1 MQHEAEWL
9 TRKSRIDTRLKQKGW
24 KVVRFSSELD
34 HSALDKTAV
43 QELPTAN
50 GPADYGLFVGGRLL
64 GIVEAKKVSVN
75 PANVLEQAKRYARGV
90 FAAAGEW
97 NGFRVPFLY
106 ASNGTLIWHLDAR
119 RQKLVSRQLSDFH
132 TPEALAGFF
141 ASDTSGARAYLL
153 DTPPEQIQALRPY
166 QRDSILAVEQAI
178 LNGKRDM
185 LVAMATGT
193 GKTYLTVAQIYR
205 LLESGLA
212 RRILFLVDRKA
223 LAAQAVREFNS
234 FNTPKRNK
242 FTQEYEVYSQ
252 RFQKEDFGDDARFD
266 PKVLPNEYL
275 TAPKP
280 SQTFVYVSTI
290 QRMARN
296 LFAAEGSF
304 AQSRGDADIEEDAD
318 RLGSPNPYPQA
329 MRRSEGDA

>member
-1 MQHEAEWL
+1 MPGSEAEWQ
-9 TRKSRIDTRLKQKGW
+9 TRKGRIDNRLRKSGW
-24 KVVRFSSELD
+24 NLIPFSTALNLKKLD
-34 HSALDKTAV
+34 RTAV
-43 QELPTAN
+43 EELPTAS
-50 GPADYGLFVGGRLL
+50 GPADYALFVDGKLL
-64 GIVEAKKVSVN
+64 GIVEAKKVTVN
-75 PANVLEQAKRYARGV
+75 PQNVLEQAKRYARGV
-90 FAAAGEW
+90 FDGAGQW
-97 NGFRVPFLY
+97 NDFRVPFLY
-106 ASNGTLIWHLDAR
+106 ASNGTLVWHLDAR
-119 RQKLVSRQLSDFH
+119 AQKLVSRQLSDFH

-141 ASDTSGARAYLL
+141 ASDMTSPRNYLL
-153 DTPPEQIQALRPY
+153 DTPAEQIQGLRPY
-166 QRDSILAVEQAI
+166 QRDAIIATEGAI
-178 LNGKRDM
+178 LSGKRDM
-185 LVAMATGT
+185 MVAMATGT

-242 FTQEYEVYSQ
+242 FTQEYELYHQ
-252 RFQKEDFGDDARFD
+252 RFQKEDFGEDAPFD

-296 LFAAEGSF
+296 LFGAEGSF
-304 AQSRGDADIEEDAD
+304 RSISR
-318 RLGSPNPYPQA
+318 
-329 MRRSEGDA
+329 RRRHRRGC